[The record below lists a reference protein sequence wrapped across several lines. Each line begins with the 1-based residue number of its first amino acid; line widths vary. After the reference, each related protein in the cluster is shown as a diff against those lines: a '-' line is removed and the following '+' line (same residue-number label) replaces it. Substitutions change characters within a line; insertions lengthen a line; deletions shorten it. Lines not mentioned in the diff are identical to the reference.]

1 MTWFEIA
8 TSLSRGIHVAAMLSL
23 FGCLV
28 FRSLVVPNNAAPEQ
42 PDLPLPSVI
51 RIGRASVWLALISG
65 AVWLIAVA
73 AAIAGADSIRT
84 VLDAIPA
91 VARHTNFGNVICLRL
106 LLLAAVVPLLNR
118 NQLAPRAAA
127 LIASAAALG
136 LQPLLGHI
144 GASQGSTRAVL
155 IPIEI
160 AHLLAAG
167 AWAGSLLPLL
177 ICVLRAPPSLSVTL
191 CERFT
196 PVGLVAVGTIAVTA
210 LPQAGELIG
219 SLPGLFGTQYGHF
232 ALIKLGLFC
241 LALGLACVN
250 RLLLTA
256 RLATGVSR
264 SRLIVSIS
272 IEAVAVLCVVLAA
285 SAMASSPP
293 AAHVQPVWPFPWRPS
308 TAAWEEPQPRTE
320 LLRPLIVA
328 ALGLALIGGSLA
340 IRRFRRIAC
349 IITLIAITPFAP
361 SLKLLLVEAY
371 PTSYAH
377 STTGFSVN
385 AIVRGETLFNQQCA
399 VCHDPHIGSGG
410 AADLTAPHIW
420 GHPDGDLFWW
430 ITNGV
435 TDPEGAALMP
445 GFGSLFSEDDR
456 WALIDFI
463 HARNVGAQVK
473 ATGKWS
479 PPVPAP
485 ATPLNC
491 EGDDGVSLADLTHD
505 LLVVADTAPPGATIL
520 KIPGAETI
528 RLVRDTA
535 TPPGEGA
542 CVTAS
547 PAAWE
552 AWRVLSGVAPDQF
565 GGYVAVVDSLGWL
578 RAWLPPGSAENAIQA
593 ALRDAND
600 HPIAIGARYVVAH
613 HH

>member
-8 TSLSRGIHVAAMLSL
+8 TSFSRGIHVAAMLAL
-23 FGCLV
+23 FGCMV
-28 FRSLVVPNNAAPEQ
+28 FQILVVPNNSTTEQ
-42 PDLPLPSVI
+42 SDLPLRSVT
-51 RIGRASVWLALISG
+51 RIACASAWLALISG
-65 AVWLIAVA
+65 AVWLVAVS
-73 AAIAGADSIRT
+73 AAIAGADNIRA
-84 VLDAIPA
+84 VLDSIPA
-91 VARHTNFGNVICLRL
+91 IVRHTNFGNVVCLRL
-106 LLLAAVVPLLNR
+106 LLLAAVLPLLNR
-118 NQLAPRAAA
+118 YQRTPRAAA
-127 LIASAAALG
+127 LIVSAAALG

-167 AWAGSLLPLL
+167 AWAGALLPLL
-177 ICVLRAPPSLSVTL
+177 LCVMRAPPSLAVML

-196 PVGLVAVGTIAVTA
+196 PVGLVAVGTITVTA

-219 SLPGLFGTQYGHF
+219 GLPGLFGTQYGHF

-250 RLLLTA
+250 RLLLTV
-256 RLATGVSR
+256 RLATGASR
-264 SRLIVSIS
+264 RRLIISIS
-272 IEAVAVLCVVLAA
+272 VEAVAVLCVVLAA

-293 AAHVQPVWPFPWRPS
+293 AAHIQPVWPFPWRPS
-308 TAAWEEPQPRTE
+308 TVAWEEPELRNE
-320 LLRPLIVA
+320 LLRLLIVT

-340 IRRFRRIAC
+340 IRRFRGIAC
-349 IITLIAITPFAP
+349 VVALIAISPFAP
-361 SLKLLLVEAY
+361 SLTLLLVEAF

-385 AIVRGETLFNQQCA
+385 AIVRGETLFTQQCA
-399 VCHDPHIGSGG
+399 VCHDPRIGSGG

-420 GHPDGDLFWW
+420 GHSDGDLFWW
-430 ITNGV
+430 ISNGV

-445 GFGSLFSEDDR
+445 GFGLLFSEDDR
-456 WALIDFI
+456 WALLDFI
-463 HARNVGAQVK
+463 HARNVGAQVQ
-473 ATGKWS
+473 ASGKWS
-479 PPVPAP
+479 PSVSAP

-491 EGDDGVSLADLTHD
+491 EGDDGASLADLTHE
-505 LLVVADTAPPGATIL
+505 LLVVADTAPPVATVL

-528 RLVRDTA
+528 RLVHDSA
-535 TPPGEGA
+535 TTPGEGA
-542 CVTAS
+542 CVTSS

-578 RAWLPPGSAENAIQA
+578 RAWLPPGSIENAIQA
-593 ALRDAND
+593 VLRDAND
-600 HPIAIGARYVVAH
+600 HPIAVGTRSVVAH